1 MLLLQ
6 ILTVVVYLIMVI
18 VVLCGG
24 SRTVVIWVTVIFLL
38 IILLT
43 DFFPC
48 NHQQVLNFYLPM
60 AIVFSVLIVAA
71 ILVCFSMP
79 ERFCENT
86 RIPQLYLNS
95 HVWFAVAYLVIFYQ
109 F

>member
-1 MLLLQ
+1 M
-6 ILTVVVYLIMVI
+6 T
-18 VVLCGG
+18 
-24 SRTVVIWVTVIFLL
+24 
-38 IILLT
+38 
-43 DFFPC
+43 
-48 NHQQVLNFYLPM
+48 
-60 AIVFSVLIVAA
+60 IVFSVLIVAA

>member
-1 MLLLQ
+1 M
-6 ILTVVVYLIMVI
+6 T
-18 VVLCGG
+18 
-24 SRTVVIWVTVIFLL
+24 
-38 IILLT
+38 
-43 DFFPC
+43 
-48 NHQQVLNFYLPM
+48 
-60 AIVFSVLIVAA
+60 IVFSVLIVAA

-109 F
+109 FQLCLYYMFKYDEQVYDDNGGKPQERTKYVDTGGR